1 MSFPLGAIGRWVA
14 LLILSCCGVTCARG
28 EDPPAVS
35 PSEPS
40 CFRSNPISVPSR
52 PTVANATDTTPCGV
66 IELEYGLERQWP
78 GAAANRDDFSGGL
91 RLGLTNNLDFH
102 WSSGVFVHL
111 MNGDGD
117 RTGFGDTWLGMKYR
131 FLGQTKRRP
140 SLGVFYQ
147 AKVPSAS
154 VALGLGSGMVDHSI
168 SFLASKDMGKLHF
181 DFNVIQLLAGR
192 QEATGLDHNTGFAL
206 ATWLPV
212 THRLEV
218 VAEPYGFT
226 LLNQSTPAFA
236 SIMLGFN
243 YKLQPRLYLDTGL
256 DIGVTHNAPHK
267 RLYVGVT
274 YAIANLYAWMR
285 SH

>member
-1 MSFPLGAIGRWVA
+1 
-14 LLILSCCGVTCARG
+14 
-28 EDPPAVS
+28 
-35 PSEPS
+35 
-40 CFRSNPISVPSR
+40 VPSR

-66 IELEYGLERQWP
+66 LELEYGLERQWP

-212 THRLEV
+212 THRVEM